1 MRKQVTQLTCAR
13 CGRDELVEGEIKDRV
28 VKVTFHGKEKTL
40 EDLCTPCEGIVE
52 KAIETIF
59 KEMKKESPVRVTR
72 VDVATTIVVPASK
85 AAKIVMPTVPP
96 QAKLKD

>member
-1 MRKQVTQLTCAR
+1 MRKQVTQLVCSR
-13 CGRDELVEGEIKDRV
+13 CGRDELVEGPVQERV
-28 VKVTFHGKEKTL
+28 VMIHFRNKERLL

-59 KEMKKESPVRVTR
+59 KEMKKESPIRVTR
-72 VDVATTIVVPASK
+72 VDVETTVVIPASK
-85 AAKIVMPTVPP
+85 AVNIKAPP